1 MKLDLNNPWDNLL
14 KRVLDGEDIPC
25 EEFEDFICDLSET
38 SFKDELIED
47 NVNEDYIK
55 NSWKKLL
62 KGYKDFFN
70 KYGLNTLNRYEI
82 CSEFFKNK
90 DILKDS
96 NFIWFF
102 SLFICETNVLN
113 NDDIN
118 ASDSIQYERYNLI
131 KQHYLLENSLRKRQL
146 INKDW
151 KLALYKAVNVKSSM
165 HSPVI
170 NKIQFENV
178 FHLYANIYS
187 TNCNYE
193 CFKDHLVQFM
203 QNIYEFKELHVIAPL
218 YLYQIFT
225 KHRSRL
231 RNKEPFYIN
240 SKALWKISNYN
251 IDFDNG
257 KNFRSH
263 DMQIRL
269 FLGLC
274 EIFNDDNNVD
284 IQLCK
289 FGFCQ
294 LSNLGIYY
302 HRQIH
307 INIDDELPE
316 SLESLVNEN
325 FVTCFTQKAYISP
338 YYRDISSYKINSYI
352 EKNYNKTVCYT
363 KDYIIKYTNS
373 IIDQY
378 NAVKGNASKKFIT
391 NIIRNSNIPK
401 KYMPQ
406 NITEIAMLSY
416 IIEKDLKYITDCIA
430 INQIIQFMS
439 IALDEVNYFKDSLY
453 VEI

>member
-1 MKLDLNNPWDNLL
+1 
-14 KRVLDGEDIPC
+14 
-25 EEFEDFICDLSET
+25 
-38 SFKDELIED
+38 
-47 NVNEDYIK
+47 
-55 NSWKKLL
+55 
-62 KGYKDFFN
+62 
-70 KYGLNTLNRYEI
+70 
-82 CSEFFKNK
+82 
-90 DILKDS
+90 
-96 NFIWFF
+96 
-102 SLFICETNVLN
+102 VLN

-151 KLALYKAVNVKSSM
+151 KLALNKAVNVKSSM

-193 CFKDHLVQFM
+193 NFKDHLVQFM
-203 QNIYEFKELHVIAPL
+203 QNIYEFKELRIIAPL

-378 NAVKGNASKKFIT
+378 NSVNGNASRKFIT

-401 KYMPQ
+401 KYIPQ